1 MPVRYAHRPAL
12 TATRSR
18 NAILRFRLSESLR
31 TRNDSLR
38 RWLTLLSHFNHIAG
52 EGHGEI
58 SRALGIAKCTSRL
71 WQNRWLPLRDV
82 KMSVQEK

>member
-58 SRALGIAKCTSRL
+58 SRALEIAKCTSRL